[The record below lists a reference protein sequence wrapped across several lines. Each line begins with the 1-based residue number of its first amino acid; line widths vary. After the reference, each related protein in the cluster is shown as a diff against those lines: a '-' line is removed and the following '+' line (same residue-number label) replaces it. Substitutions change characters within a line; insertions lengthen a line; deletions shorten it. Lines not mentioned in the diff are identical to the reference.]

1 MIIKAFKNF
10 FYINKFFK
18 SKFLYVISFLLII
31 ATFLEMLAIG
41 ILLPLIT
48 IIFRGEINM
57 AKNDFIFD
65 FLPTGILKFDHDIK
79 LLLLVLILGLFLIKT
94 IVLIIISFVQTKFYE
109 NMRFKISNFFFRLY
123 MLKPYEYFTDEKDS
137 SKIIRNCTSLS
148 VNFVNFLER
157 LMMVFNDLFFFL
169 GIFAILLLYETKITI
184 FISLII
190 FLASL
195 IFIKFT
201 KKRIFRWGKI
211 LLELS
216 SSLIKDIQEGLAGII
231 QIKLLG
237 KTNFFL
243 NKFSSKIKENS
254 NKVAKISFVS
264 SLPKI
269 YIEFLMVLIILT
281 TIFIMLYFKETNES
295 IIGVLTLM
303 AFVAFRIIPLSNRS
317 ILFANTVSSYAPGL
331 EVLCNEIKKDNKIK
345 NIKQKQNIPLNT
357 VELKNVYFNY
367 KNGKKIF
374 EDISIKIKKNEVIG
388 IVGDSG
394 SGKSTFLNL
403 VSGLIKPNSG
413 QIVYNKNDNQIFDED
428 TYKIS
433 YVTQD
438 ILLNNDTIKN
448 NIAFG
453 VPEKEINEEKIY
465 KAIEMSQLSKFINSL
480 PNKLSTQINELGIN
494 FSGGQIQRIAIARAF
509 YSECDFLI
517 FDESTAALDQET
529 EKLVLDLIYSLK
541 DDKIIIIVSHKKEN
555 LYKCDKIL
563 KIENLKIRNIKLNE

>member
-1 MIIKAFKNF
+1 MMIKAFKDF
-10 FYINKFFK
+10 FYINNFFK
-18 SKFLYVISFLLII
+18 SKFLYVIFLLLII

-254 NKVAKISFVS
+254 NKVAKITFVS

>member
-1 MIIKAFKNF
+1 MVKAFKDF
-10 FYINKFFK
+10 LYINNFFK
-18 SKFLYVISFLLII
+18 SKFLYIIFLLLIV

-48 IIFRGEINM
+48 IIFRGEIDM
-57 AKNDFIFD
+57 IKNDFIFD
-65 FLPTGILKFDHDIK
+65 FLPINILTFDQDVK
-79 LLLLVLILGLFLIKT
+79 LLLLVLIMGLFLFKT
-94 IVLIIISFVQTKFYE
+94 IVLVIISLVQTKFYE
-109 NMRFKISNFFFRLY
+109 NMRFKISNFFFKLY
-123 MLKPYEYFTDEKDS
+123 VLKPYEYFTDEKDS

-148 VNFVNFLER
+148 VNFVSFLER
-157 LMMVFNDLFFFL
+157 FMMVLNDLFFFL
-169 GIFAILLLYETKITI
+169 GIFSILLLYETKITI
-184 FISLII
+184 FISFII

-195 IFIKFT
+195 IFIKLT
-201 KKRIFRWGKI
+201 KKKIFKWSKT

-243 NKFSSKIKENS
+243 NKFSNKIKENT
-254 NKVAKISFVS
+254 NKVAKINFIS

-281 TIFIMLYFKETNES
+281 TIFIMLFFKQTNES

-317 ILFANTVSSYAPGL
+317 ILFANTVSSFAPGL
-331 EVLCNEIKKDNKIK
+331 EVLCDEIKKDNKI
-345 NIKQKQNIPLNT
+345 QKIQKKEDISLNE

-367 KNGKKIF
+367 KNNKKVF
-374 EDISIKIKKNEVIG
+374 EDISLKIRKNEVIG
-388 IVGDSG
+388 LIGDSG

-403 VSGLIKPNSG
+403 VSGLIKPSSG
-413 QIVYNKNDNQIFDED
+413 KIFYNNVNNLECDSNPH
-428 TYKIS
+428 KIS

-438 ILLNNDTIKN
+438 ILLNNDSIRN

-453 VPEKEINEEKIY
+453 DAENEIDENKIY
-465 KAIEMSQLSKFINSL
+465 KSLEMSQLSNFINSL
-480 PNKLSTQINELGIN
+480 PSKLDTQINELGIN

-509 YSECDFLI
+509 YSNCDFLI
-517 FDESTAALDQET
+517 FDESTAALDQDT
-529 EKLVLDLIYSLK
+529 EKLILDLIYSLK
-541 DDKIIIIVSHKKEN
+541 ESKIIIIVSHKKEN
-555 LYKCDKIL
+555 LHKCDKIL
-563 KIENLKIRNIKLNE
+563 KIENLKIKNIKSNE

>member
-1 MIIKAFKNF
+1 MMIKAFKNF

-48 IIFRGEINM
+48 IIFRGEIDM
-57 AKNDFIFD
+57 TKNDFIFD
-65 FLPTGILKFDHDIK
+65 FLPSGTLKFDEDTK
-79 LLLLVLILGLFLIKT
+79 LLLLTIILGLFLFKT
-94 IVLIIISFVQTKFYE
+94 IVLVIISFIQTKFFG

-169 GIFAILLLYETKITI
+169 GIFAVLLLYETKITI
-184 FISLII
+184 VISLII

-195 IFIKFT
+195 IFIKLT
-201 KKRIFRWGKI
+201 KKRIFRWGKV

-216 SSLIKDIQEGLAGII
+216 SGLIKDIQEGLAGII

-243 NKFSSKIKENS
+243 DKFSSKIKENS

-303 AFVAFRIIPLSNRS
+303 AFVAFRIIPLANRS

-345 NIKQKQNIPLNT
+345 NIKQKQNIPLKT

-388 IVGDSG
+388 IIGDSG

-509 YSECDFLI
+509 YGECDFLI

-529 EKLVLDLIYSLK
+529 EKLVLDLIYGLK
-541 DDKIIIIVSHKKEN
+541 DDKIIILVSHKKEN

-563 KIENLKIRNIKLNE
+563 KIENLKIKNIKSNE